1 MEDRE
6 VRKLADI
13 RARRRLKG
21 KGWDE
26 QLQFPFEWLLFL
38 VVMAS
43 VVALI
48 SGIAVLV
55 GDGNPWPLIGTIVIG
70 GFLGWIIWRLDKR
83 WERRKYAEFFQE
95 EILNIKKGGGP
106 K

>member
-1 MEDRE
+1 MEDRD

-21 KGWDE
+21 KGWE
-26 QLQFPFEWLLFL
+26 QLQSPFQWLLFL
-38 VVMAS
+38 VVVAS

-70 GFLGWIIWRLDKR
+70 GFLGWIIWRLHKR
-83 WERRKYAEFFQE
+83 WGKRKYAEFFQE
-95 EILNIKKGGGP
+95 EILNIKKEGRR
-106 K
+106 KW